1 MYDSSFFSY
10 VDALSKTLEDVKE
23 GIKKFEVD
31 KENQTKELE
40 ELKMNQSGFYT
51 AIRQLNSTLADKSN
65 ELSSLK
71 MNYSHFSLAVNE
83 TIDDIWRNQSL
94 QDIEMMDIFSNIR
107 AGNFFKHFLRKPINF
122 RLFLKL
128 MIYLLINKW
137 IPDESFS
144 SIL

>member
-10 VDALSKTLEDVKE
+10 LDALSKTLEDVKD

-51 AIRQLNSTLADKSN
+51 AIRQLNSTLADNSN

-94 QDIEMMDIFSNIR
+94 QDSEMMDIFSKR
-107 AGNFFKHFLRKPINF
+107 PEGNLFKHFLRKP
-122 RLFLKL
+122 
-128 MIYLLINKW
+128 
-137 IPDESFS
+137 
-144 SIL
+144 

>member
-51 AIRQLNSTLADKSN
+51 AIRQLNSTLA

>member
-1 MYDSSFFSY
+1 MYNSVFSY
-10 VDALSKTLEDVKE
+10 VDALTKTLEHVND

-40 ELKMNQSGFYT
+40 ELKMNQSGINT
-51 AIRQLNSTLADKSN
+51 AIRQLNSALADSSN

-71 MNYSHFSLAVNE
+71 MNYSHFFLAVNE
-83 TIDDIWRNQSL
+83 TIDDILRNQSL
-94 QDIEMMDIFSNIR
+94 RDSEMMDMLSNIP

>member
-1 MYDSSFFSY
+1 MYNSVFSY
-10 VDALSKTLEDVKE
+10 VDALTKTLEHVND

-40 ELKMNQSGFYT
+40 ELKMNQSGFNT
-51 AIRQLNSTLADKSN
+51 AIRQLNSTLADKTN

-71 MNYSHFSLAVNE
+71 MNYSHFFLAVNE
-83 TIDDIWRNQSL
+83 TIDDILRNQSL
-94 QDIEMMDIFSNIR
+94 RDSEMMDMLSNIP

>member
-10 VDALSKTLEDVKE
+10 VDALSKTLEDVKD
-23 GIKKFEVD
+23 GIKKVEVD

-40 ELKMNQSGFYT
+40 ELKMNQSGINT
-51 AIRQLNSTLADKSN
+51 AIRQLNSTLADSSN

-94 QDIEMMDIFSNIR
+94 QDSEMMDIFSKR
-107 AGNFFKHFLRKPINF
+107 PEGNLFKHFLRKP
-122 RLFLKL
+122 
-128 MIYLLINKW
+128 
-137 IPDESFS
+137 
-144 SIL
+144 